1 MQQILNNARQEEK
14 ELKDEIE
21 NTNTR
26 RNNESLGSAVEK
38 VEQDEVTDK
47 ELSKQL
53 KQLAK
58 NKKIDFAWTEN
69 EWKCPK
75 AEKKLAISS
84 AKVFQ
89 QLLDQRKLQEM
100 INLCKSQNGELT
112 KDVAT
117 EWNEKLRINSK
128 VKDIQN
134 FYKAYQ
140 EYQKPQSSFQ
150 HLKNLM

>member
-1 MQQILNNARQEEK
+1 MNKFDLKLHSVLFNKELETWTDTSPEKKVLDEARQEERK
-14 ELKDEIE
+14 LRDQIMDA
-21 NTNTR
+21 NTR

-69 EWKCPK
+69 EWKCSK

-89 QLLDQRKLQEM
+89 QLLDQWKLQEM
-100 INLCKSQNGELT
+100 IN
-112 KDVAT
+112 
-117 EWNEKLRINSK
+117 
-128 VKDIQN
+128 
-134 FYKAYQ
+134 
-140 EYQKPQSSFQ
+140 
-150 HLKNLM
+150 